1 MAQQQYNNG
10 GYNQIGHG
18 ANPYDQRGPGG
29 DGQAGQPDRY
39 NNFAQGR
46 YDDPSS
52 VEMQPYGQPPAGA
65 DPNAILNECRE
76 VDRALD
82 QLDGQLD
89 NLERVF
95 KQVLARPDMPSGEIT
110 NLSSQI
116 MTGYRALVTR
126 VKNIK
131 SKPESGSP
139 RNAPQVGKVD
149 RRLKTTI
156 NRYQNLEADFR
167 RDSRA
172 AAERQYRIVR
182 PDATEDEVQQA
193 VEDPNAPIF
202 QQALLSSDRRGQAQS
217 SLRNVKER
225 HDAIQNIERQM
236 VELAQLFTDLDQIV
250 MQQEP
255 LVENIEQ
262 KGEEVHS
269 NVVQANTEIGG
280 AIVKARSRNRKK
292 WWCLLICIIL
302 LIIVAVVVAVVVT
315 NGNKDKPVPGV

>member
-1 MAQQQYNNG
+1 
-10 GYNQIGHG
+10 
-18 ANPYDQRGPGG
+18 
-29 DGQAGQPDRY
+29 
-39 NNFAQGR
+39 
-46 YDDPSS
+46 
-52 VEMQPYGQPPAGA
+52 MQPYGQPSGGA

-95 KQVLARPDMPSGEIT
+95 KQVLARPDMPSGEIS

-131 SKPESGSP
+131 SKPESGNP

-149 RRLKTTI
+149 RRLKSTI

-182 PDATEDEVQQA
+182 PDATEDEVRQA
-193 VEDPNAPIF
+193 VEDPDAPIF
-202 QQALLSSDRRGQAQS
+202 QQAVSVPRL
-217 SLRNVKER
+217 
-225 HDAIQNIERQM
+225 
-236 VELAQLFTDLDQIV
+236 
-250 MQQEP
+250 
-255 LVENIEQ
+255 
-262 KGEEVHS
+262 
-269 NVVQANTEIGG
+269 
-280 AIVKARSRNRKK
+280 
-292 WWCLLICIIL
+292 
-302 LIIVAVVVAVVVT
+302 T
-315 NGNKDKPVPGV
+315 NM